1 MPKIKARFRKYRG
14 VPFAIEQF
22 TGTQYRCRACNRL
35 FLKKGEFEKHLQREA
50 ETGAAV
56 LPSEDCPQVG
66 ENTKATVLYTR
77 DFYDEMRQDF
87 LKLPEGESY
96 DGNP

>member
-22 TGTQYRCRACNRL
+22 TGTQYRCRACNDV
-35 FLKKGEFEKHLQREA
+35 FLKKAEFEKHLKREA
-50 ETGAAV
+50 ENGATAT
-56 LPSEDCPQVG
+56 PSKDCPRLG

-87 LKLPEGESY
+87 LKLPEDEVY
-96 DGNP
+96 DDDP